1 MTDGPSL
8 ATTLAALAAEYGA
21 TPQEWESLEW
31 RLDHL
36 YQIVDKSGKKIPLR
50 LNDAQRAFVRR
61 IGPRNLILKARQLGF
76 CLDPATRVLTA
87 DLRWVPIAEVQPGAE
102 LVAVDEGVPGGRG
115 ASRKMRTTTVV
126 AARTVSEP
134 GYRITFEDGRSVV
147 CTGQHRWLSRKTMTQ
162 AEWRMVDNGKASLK
176 VGTNVRWVTSPWNEI
191 GTPDDYWFGGML
203 DGEGSL
209 AKPSRSGASLNV
221 SQREGPVW
229 ERLVRYAAER
239 GYSYRIEGDAAERPS
254 KHGRVPVPKVVFT
267 RMDELFRLIGQTR
280 PTRFVGR
287 HWWDGKDLPGKR
299 SGEGW
304 ATIASIEPVPP
315 QAMVDMQTTAG
326 TFIAEG
332 FVSHNSTLVEIIQ
345 LDQALFNPNHTGVV
359 IADTLPNAG
368 KLFKKIEFAYEHLN
382 DILKAASPLDSK
394 NSGSS
399 ITFAHQDANGVRH
412 PSSISV
418 GVSSRGGTPQMLHV
432 SELGKISLKYPQRAD
447 EIKTGALPS
456 VPLDGTAIIESTA
469 EGAFGLFYDLCEPAM
484 KRAELGQQETQ
495 LDWRLHFFPW
505 FEAKEYRLS
514 DEDTALVP
522 ISPDLRRYFA
532 RLEAELRI
540 TIDANQ
546 RAWYAKTLET
556 LGKKMKQEYPSTPKE
571 AFEQAIEGAI
581 YGDQMTYLREQRRI
595 VEHVPL
601 DPNYPVDT
609 VWDFG
614 VAADAKTGN
623 GTNSIWFHQQVGL
636 QHRWF
641 YYTSGFGKGLRYWWI
656 EVCEEH
662 RKRHGYRWGQHF
674 LPHDADAEI
683 LGEVVT
689 TKHRILAELGMENIV
704 VVPRVANIDTGIEL
718 VRKGIV
724 GNHWFNSRMAD
735 PEKGEDMGAGA
746 GIKGLDGYQYEWDDK
761 RGVWS
766 NKPLHNWASHPS
778 DAIRQWFQALENG
791 MVDQSPE
798 ERKAQ
803 RDEDYEDDYA
813 RRRRRNWKVA

>member
-1 MTDGPSL
+1 MAELDALIADL
-8 ATTLAALAAEYGA
+8 AGQAGA
-21 TPQEWESLEW
+21 TKENWRSLEW

-36 YQIVDKSGKKIPLR
+36 YTIVDKQGNTIR
-50 LNDAQRAFVRR
+50 FVLNDQQRRFIRR
-61 IGPRNLILKARQLGF
+61 LWYRNLILKARQLGF

-126 AARTVSEP
+126 ATRTVSEP
-134 GYRITFEDGRSVV
+134 GYRITFDDGRSVV
-147 CTGQHRWLSRKTMTQ
+147 CTGQHRWLSRKSMTQ

-176 VGTNVRWVTSPWNEI
+176 VGTGVRWITRPWDEI

-209 AKPSRSGASLNV
+209 AKPSRTGASLNV

-267 RMDELFRLIGQTR
+267 RMDEVFRLIGQTR

-304 ATIASIEPVPP
+304 ATIASIEPVPS
-315 QAMVDMQTTAG
+315 QQMVDLQTTAG

-332 FVSHNSTLVEIIQ
+332 FVSHNSTLVEILQ
-345 LDQALFNPNHTGVV
+345 FDQALFNVNHTGVV
-359 IADTLPNAG
+359 IADTLPNAS

-382 DILKAASPLDSK
+382 PVLKRAFPLEAK
-394 NSGSS
+394 NAGSS
-399 ITFAHQDANGVRH
+399 IAFQHPDEAGTAR
-412 PSSISV
+412 PSSINV
-418 GVSSRGGTPQMLHV
+418 GVSSRGGTVQLLHV
-432 SELGKISLKYPQRAD
+432 SELGKIALKFPQRAE

-456 VPLDGTAIIESTA
+456 VPPDGIAIIESTA

-505 FEAKEYRLS
+505 YEAKEYRLS

-532 RLEAELRI
+532 KLEAELRI

-556 LGKKMKQEYPSTPKE
+556 LGKKMKQEHPSTPKE

-724 GNHWFNSRMAD
+724 GNHWFNSRIAD
-735 PEKGEDMGAGA
+735 HEKGEDMGAGA

-791 MVDQSPE
+791 MVNQSPE

-803 RDEDYEDDYA
+803 RDEYEDDDYA